1 MTALNAAQIE
11 VLVSFLISQ
20 GQTRVRAEELVKEDP
35 ARVASLLQA
44 EMDKASSA
52 GH

>member
-20 GQTRVRAEELVKEDP
+20 GQTRVRAEELVKQDP
-35 ARVASLLQA
+35 AAVQA
-44 EMDKASSA
+44 EMDKAASA
-52 GH
+52 Q